1 MKHIKSSFRALCLVA
16 LLCMTSGNAMA
27 YKFFSGGEIS
37 PENGCWGDNKIL
49 IVDGGPYVME
59 VFETIDYGYP
69 LAIVITKGTTVTVTM
84 DFRNEKSGT
93 IYVFGTLNVKE
104 SDSQLNEGNIYVM
117 EGGSLNGE
125 ITYNSGNIKYE
136 CSMSGILTSHE
147 IKGKAPA
154 KNEDGWKDFY
164 VKDAIF
170 CENDYYPIPNT
181 TTYYTDATMETSI
194 PDLEYWKQHDGK
206 LEYSLDYLKT
216 EAINAINEARKG
228 LLYVE
233 SYYKQVEKCID
244 LIKRFYLDPEQGIEY
259 AITEID
265 RIKSMAFVYIKDWIS
280 EIALIEA
287 RDGAI
292 NAINEAMKGL
302 SYIESYYEKVEEYI
316 AQIEGIN
323 FDCYTVE
330 DAINAI
336 ETLKS
341 KALGV
346 IEEWKSA
353 IIPLIEARNGAIKEI
368 NDAMHDVVVYYPDCE
383 KEVEEYISLIQ
394 QYISLYDING
404 VKDQALAKI
413 EKIREIANSV
423 YKYYMGTFIKKQA
436 GPAVKVTKGDDTI
449 ILYGPDKVEF
459 IKAETE
465 K

>member
-1 MKHIKSSFRALCLVA
+1 MKNVILTEEGITEAEKLLNIDDLFDINSQYAHHLLQALKAKELFVKD
-16 LLCMTSGNAMA
+16 TDYVVKN
-27 YKFFSGGEIS
+27 GE
-37 PENGCWGDNKIL
+37 IL

-69 LAIVITKGTTVTVTM
+69 LAIVITESTTVTVTM

-265 RIKSMAFVYIKDWIS
+265 RIKSMAFVYIKD
-280 EIALIEA
+280 AYDYDLV
-287 RDGAI
+287 G
-292 NAINEAMKGL
+292 
-302 SYIESYYEKVEEYI
+302 EY
-316 AQIEGIN
+316 
-323 FDCYTVE
+323 
-330 DAINAI
+330 
-336 ETLKS
+336 
-341 KALGV
+341 
-346 IEEWKSA
+346 
-353 IIPLIEARNGAIKEI
+353 
-368 NDAMHDVVVYYPDCE
+368 
-383 KEVEEYISLIQ
+383 
-394 QYISLYDING
+394 
-404 VKDQALAKI
+404 
-413 EKIREIANSV
+413 
-423 YKYYMGTFIKKQA
+423 
-436 GPAVKVTKGDDTI
+436 
-449 ILYGPDKVEF
+449 
-459 IKAETE
+459 TE
-465 K
+465 

>member
-69 LAIVITKGTTVTVTM
+69 LAIVITEGTTVTVTM

-292 NAINEAMKGL
+292 
-302 SYIESYYEKVEEYI
+302 
-316 AQIEGIN
+316 
-323 FDCYTVE
+323 
-330 DAINAI
+330 
-336 ETLKS
+336 
-341 KALGV
+341 
-346 IEEWKSA
+346 
-353 IIPLIEARNGAIKEI
+353 KEI

-413 EKIREIANSV
+413 EKIREITNSA